1 MKPEWGA
8 SFALDVLRY
17 TIFET
22 GKITGLTRK
31 VVKVTSRISAGWD
44 GSRRYMSLCAGT
56 VSVKKL

>member
-8 SFALDVLRY
+8 GFALDVLRY

-22 GKITGLTRK
+22 GKITGLTRE

-44 GSRRYMSLCAGT
+44 GSRR
-56 VSVKKL
+56 